1 MPNAMLRG
9 EVLGNTELRVDGRGA
24 KDKLSQTPK
33 SANDTTTAA
42 VTDDQHGWKITIVM
56 FILPWGSSLALALS
70 VVLAKNFIGLL
81 FSKWYGRCQKNTADR
96 RPPTAATKIHL

>member
-1 MPNAMLRG
+1 MLRG

-33 SANDTTTAA
+33 SANDKTTAA
-42 VTDDQHGWKITIVM
+42 VTDDQYGWRITMVI
-56 FILPWGSSLALALS
+56 FILPWGGSLALALS

-81 FSKWYGRCQKNTADR
+81 FQSESGVRKT
-96 RPPTAATKIHL
+96 PPPATKIHR